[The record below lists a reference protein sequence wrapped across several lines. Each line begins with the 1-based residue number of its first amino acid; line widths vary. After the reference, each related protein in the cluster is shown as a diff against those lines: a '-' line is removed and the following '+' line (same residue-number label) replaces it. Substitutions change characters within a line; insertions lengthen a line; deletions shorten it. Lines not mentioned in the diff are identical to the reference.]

1 MSRRSA
7 LKLVHLA
14 GMVWFVLCVC
24 FILVLA
30 LRQAGVNWWV
40 IFSLSGHSAL
50 LIFLLISL
58 YLFAIFKGID
68 RSQKIA
74 IEHPLTS
81 TIYYMVFYD
90 VSPFLGA
97 LAGCVGLIGLA
108 KVSEFA
114 LAGCVGLI
122 GLAKV
127 SELLLV
133 IALGTLATTF
143 LVWIVVD
150 PAIGFVE
157 RLLPTSRKHRLERLA
172 QVRAMRQKRQ
182 EERRRLL
189 VEILAQAEQ
198 DRRRREQVLQSPA
211 GRLAELLAN
220 DGAGGQRAEG
230 EAVGIGVS
238 AWQMGGLSCMRQ
250 LHAMAMDLCRQKY
263 QDKRIVD
270 YISIWWDG
278 IGSWRTPSLTA
289 SN

>member
-1 MSRRSA
+1 MSWRRA

-14 GMVWFVLCVC
+14 GMGWFVLCVMYV
-24 FILVLA
+24 LVSA
-30 LRQAGVNWWV
+30 LRQVGVNWWV
-40 IFSLSGHSAL
+40 IFSLSGYSAL

-58 YLFAIFKGID
+58 YLYAIFKGID
-68 RSQKIA
+68 RSQQIA

-81 TIYYMVFYD
+81 SIYYAVFYD

-108 KVSEFA
+108 KVSE
-114 LAGCVGLI
+114 
-122 GLAKV
+122 
-127 SELLLV
+127 LLLT

-157 RLLPTSRKHRLERLA
+157 RLLPASRKHRLERLA
-172 QVRAMRQKRQ
+172 RVRAMRQKRQ
-182 EERRRLL
+182 EERRCLL
-189 VEILAQAEQ
+189 DEILAREER
-198 DRRRREQVLQSPA
+198 DRQRWQQVLRSPA
-211 GRLAELLAN
+211 GRLAELLASN
-220 DGAGGQRAEG
+220 RRQAEG
-230 EAVGIGVS
+230 EAVDIGVS

-250 LHAMAMDLCRQKY
+250 LHEMAMDVCRQKY

-270 YISIWWDG
+270 YIPVWWDG

>member
-81 TIYYMVFYD
+81 TVYYMVFYD
-90 VSPFLGA
+90 VSPFLG
-97 LAGCVGLIGLA
+97 
-108 KVSEFA
+108 A

-157 RLLPTSRKHRLERLA
+157 KLLPASRKHRLERLA

-211 GRLAELLAN
+211 SRLAELLAN
-220 DGAGGQRAEG
+220 DGARGQRAEG

>member
-1 MSRRSA
+1 MSRQKV
-7 LKLVHLA
+7 LKAVHLA
-14 GMVWFVLCVC
+14 GMAWFVLCVC

-81 TIYYMVFYD
+81 TVYYMVFYD
-90 VSPFLGA
+90 VSPFLG
-97 LAGCVGLIGLA
+97 
-108 KVSEFA
+108 A

-189 VEILAQAEQ
+189 ADILAREEQ
-198 DRRRREQVLQSPA
+198 DRRRREQVLGAPA
-211 GRLAELLAN
+211 GRLAELLTSN
-220 DGAGGQRAEG
+220 RRQVEG
-230 EAVGIGVS
+230 EAVGIGVD
-238 AWQMGGLSCMRQ
+238 AWRMGGLSCMRQ
-250 LHAMAMDLCRQKY
+250 LHAMAMDVCRQKY

-270 YISIWWDG
+270 YISVWWDG
-278 IGSWRTPSLTA
+278 IGSWRTPAYSQ
-289 SN
+289 